1 MSKLLDGQRILRS
14 TSLTAR
20 AVNRRTLLKGAAAA
34 ATVIAS
40 PRLVKNAFASSGEVN
55 FMGWAGYDF
64 KAAFADFTKATG
76 IKVNF
81 IEQPDQDAMFA
92 QCKLAL
98 QTGQVDVVE
107 PTLDRLPAWVSNGII
122 QPWDTSKLTLSN
134 YLDGVPGG
142 KPGDAGELNGKRYF
156 VPSVWGT
163 EALVFSKKDAPETYG
178 TASLADLFDPKFE
191 GKVTVR
197 AHSSLAAMGRVLDS
211 QGKLPKPFLDSY
223 KDEATMKQIWDIV
236 LAEAVTHKAN
246 IAQFWASENDA
257 QGAFRTNG
265 CTLGL
270 CWDSTGSNMASEG
283 FGFISPKEGAFG
295 WSQGFFLMANAKNTD
310 QGHEWSKWVS
320 TAEGSAAWASAFKAN
335 AVGKGGIELADDS
348 VKSFYKAAYPGDA
361 LQKLWWWPAQDAWFI
376 KLRGEYADK
385 WKAA

>member
-1 MSKLLDGQRILRS
+1 MTKL
-14 TSLTAR
+14 
-20 AVNRRTLLKGAAAA
+20 NRRTVLKGAAAA
-34 ATVIAS
+34 ATVIGA
-40 PRLVKNAFASSGEVN
+40 PRFVKNAFASSGEVN

-64 KAAFADFTKATG
+64 KDAFAAFTKATG

-81 IEQPDQDAMFA
+81 NEQPEQDTMFA

-98 QTGQVDVVE
+98 QTGAVDVVE
-107 PTLDRLPAWVSNGII
+107 PTLDRLPLWVSNGVVGA
-122 QPWDTSKLTLSN
+122 WDPNKLALSN
-134 YLDGVPGG
+134 YVDGLPGG
-142 KPGDAGELNGKRYF
+142 KPGDAGEISGKRYF

-163 EALVFSKKDAPETYG
+163 EALVFSKKDAPMTYG

-191 GKVTVR
+191 GKVTLR
-197 AHSSLAAMGRVLDS
+197 AHSSLAAMGRVLDA

-223 KDEATMKQIWDIV
+223 KDEATMKQVWDVI
-236 LAEAVTHKAN
+236 LAEAIKHKAN
-246 IAQFWASENDA
+246 VAQFWASENDA

-270 CWDSTGSNMASEG
+270 CWDSTGYNMGSEG
-283 FGFISPKEGAFG
+283 FGFIAPKEGAFA
-295 WSQGFFLMANAKNTD
+295 WSQGFLLMANAKNSE
-310 QGHEWSKWVS
+310 QAHEWAKWVS

-335 AVGKGGIELADDS
+335 AVGKGGIDLADKS
-348 VKSFYKAAYPGDA
+348 VKDFYAAAYPGDA
-361 LQKLWWWPAQDAWFI
+361 TAKMWWWPAQDAWFI